1 MPPKLTP
8 AIVRAAIEGFE
19 NQKKQLDAQIVEL
32 RKFLEG
38 DTPERAAIPQADS
51 RKRRKFSLAAIKRM
65 REAQKL
71 RWAKIR
77 GEVESKAPAA
87 RVAPKPK
94 RKLSAA
100 GRRAIAEATRKR
112 WAAVRAAKAA
122 ATKKT
127 LPAQKKSSAKVKR
140 ASLNKTTATA
150 KKTAPAAA

>member
-19 NQKKQLDAQIVEL
+19 NQKKQLDAQIAEL
-32 RKFLEG
+32 REFLEG

-51 RKRRKFSLAAIKRM
+51 RKRRKFSPAAIKRM
-65 REAQKL
+65 RDAQKL

-87 RVAPKPK
+87 PVAPKPR

-122 ATKKT
+122 AAKKT
-127 LPAQKKSSAKVKR
+127 APAQKSLAKVKR
-140 ASLNKTTATA
+140 ASLNKTTPTA
-150 KKTAPAAA
+150 KKTAPTAA